1 MSTEHLLREFYN
13 QMYRVHTQLDNAYDL
28 GDHLHHL
35 TVHKHLDQD
44 PLIQFREAYR
54 WVDQAGARLVADAGC
69 GYGGFAVFVARQA
82 PTLSVD
88 GYTLSDVQRAVAR
101 QALARLHQSK
111 SRALLQSYDRL
122 QRQYDAIVAIESLG
136 HSANVAAT
144 LHHWA
149 SHLRPG
155 GVVVIIDELFRPEV
169 SPTNPE
175 IQRFMRSLHFSLLLQ
190 QAPLEAMLH
199 AAGLSVLAWVLL
211 SERYHV
217 LTRSDEE
224 CDRLLHAYHLDGVH
238 QGYIGGMLLE
248 KFYNRGW
255 VDYVLLVLTPH
266 RAASR

>member
-13 QMYRVHTQLDNAYDL
+13 QMYHVHTQPDNVYDL

-169 SPTNPE
+169 SPANPE
-175 IQRFMRSLHFSLLLQ
+175 IQQFMRSLHFSALLQ
-190 QAPLEAMLH
+190 RAPLEAMLH
-199 AAGLSVLAWVLL
+199 AAGFSVLAWVVL

-217 LTRSDEE
+217 HTRSDEE
-224 CDRLLHAYHLDGVH
+224 CDHLLQAYRLDGVH
-238 QGYIGGMLLE
+238 RGYIGGMLLE

-255 VDYVLLVLTPH
+255 VDYVMLVLTLH

>member
-1 MSTEHLLREFYN
+1 MSTDHLLREFYN
-13 QMYRVHTQLDNAYDL
+13 EMYRIHTQPSNAYDM

-54 WVDQAGARLVADAGC
+54 WVDQAGARIVADAGC
-69 GYGGFAVFVARQA
+69 GYGGFAVFMAREA
-82 PTLSVD
+82 PTVSVD
-88 GYTLSDVQRAVAR
+88 GYTLSDVQQAVAR
-101 QALARLHQSK
+101 QALARLDLSN

-122 QRQYDAIVAIESLG
+122 ERQYDAVVAIESLG
-136 HSANVAAT
+136 HSPNVAAT

-149 SHLRPG
+149 SHLRPR

-169 SPTNPE
+169 SSAHPE
-175 IQRFMRSLHFSLLLQ
+175 IQQYMQSLRFSLLLQ
-190 QAPLEAMLH
+190 RAPVEAMLH
-199 AAGLSVLAWVLL
+199 AADLYVVAWVVL

-217 LTRSDEE
+217 HTRSDDE
-224 CDRLLHAYHLDGVH
+224 CDRLLHAYQLHGVH
-238 QGYIGGMLLE
+238 RGYIGGMLLE

-255 VDYVLLVLTPH
+255 VDYILLVLTPH

>member
-1 MSTEHLLREFYN
+1 MPSEHLVREFYN

-82 PTLSVD
+82 PILSVD

-136 HSANVAAT
+136 HAAPFDLPRDIREFGRVAED
-144 LHHWA
+144 
-149 SHLRPG
+149 G
-155 GVVVIIDELFRPEV
+155 
-169 SPTNPE
+169 
-175 IQRFMRSLHFSLLLQ
+175 
-190 QAPLEAMLH
+190 
-199 AAGLSVLAWVLL
+199 AGDA
-211 SERYHV
+211 EGC
-217 LTRSDEE
+217 RSDRLRTYWPRDWRR
-224 CDRLLHAYHLDGVH
+224 DR
-238 QGYIGGMLLE
+238 
-248 KFYNRGW
+248 R
-255 VDYVLLVLTPH
+255 
-266 RAASR
+266 RRS